1 MPFIEHSRLLYVSL
15 TFNYSPTTSK
25 LSTINVLFAAPLN
38 LSPSLLEEQT
48 IANLYFFVAT

>member
-48 IANLYFFVAT
+48 IANLYFS